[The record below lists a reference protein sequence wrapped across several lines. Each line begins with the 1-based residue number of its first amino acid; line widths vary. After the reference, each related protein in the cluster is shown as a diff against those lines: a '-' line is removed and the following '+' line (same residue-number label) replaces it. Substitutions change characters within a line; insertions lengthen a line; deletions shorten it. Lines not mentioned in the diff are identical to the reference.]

1 MPSAALTTKGQ
12 LTIPKAI
19 REMLRLKPGHGIE
32 FVVRADG
39 GVYVV
44 PALASRR
51 SAARPASKPK
61 QRPVGK
67 AMAAR
72 SKAHAKKRKR

>member
-19 REMLRLKPGHGIE
+19 REMLRLKPGDGIE

-44 PALASRR
+44 PA
-51 SAARPASKPK
+51 SKPK
-61 QRPVGK
+61 HRPVGK

-72 SKAHAKKRKR
+72 SKAHAKKR

>member
-19 REMLRLKPGHGIE
+19 REMLRLKPGDGIE

-44 PALASRR
+44 PV
-51 SAARPASKPK
+51 PASKPK
-61 QRPVGK
+61 HRPIGK
-67 AMAAR
+67 AMAAS
-72 SKAHAKKRKR
+72 SKAHAKKR